1 MTTFIYLASQS
12 PRRSQLLEQIGVK
25 HNLLLADKN
34 EDAESL
40 EARLEG
46 ELPLRYVQRVTG
58 LKLDAAHQRLKARGL
73 AAAPV
78 LCADT
83 TVALGREIFGKP
95 ADAQE
100 AKHMLQLLAGRTH
113 RVMTAIALQAGRK
126 RLCAVSVSNVT
137 FAPMSLSQIKAYIES
152 EEPFGKAGAYAIQ
165 GRAAAHIARIQGSH
179 SGIMGLPIF
188 ETAQLLRQVGVAC

>member
-1 MTTFIYLASQS
+1 
-12 PRRSQLLEQIGVK
+12 
-25 HNLLLADKN
+25 
-34 EDAESL
+34 
-40 EARLEG
+40 
-46 ELPLRYVQRVTG
+46 
-58 LKLDAAHQRLKARGL
+58 
-73 AAAPV
+73 
-78 LCADT
+78 
-83 TVALGREIFGKP
+83 
-95 ADAQE
+95 
-100 AKHMLQLLAGRTH
+100 MLQLLAGRTH